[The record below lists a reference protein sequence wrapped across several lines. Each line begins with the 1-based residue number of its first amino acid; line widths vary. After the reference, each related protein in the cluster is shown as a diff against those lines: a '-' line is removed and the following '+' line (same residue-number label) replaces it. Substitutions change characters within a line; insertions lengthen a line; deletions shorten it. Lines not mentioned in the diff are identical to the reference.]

1 MAKFMF
7 EFTICS
13 DNWEPNGIIKFL
25 GIEKE
30 NFHIELSLMIEALS
44 GEREQIR
51 KNIINGV
58 TPTNNVYNPTLGTY
72 DFSLF

>member
-1 MAKFMF
+1 MAKIMF

-51 KNIINGV
+51 KNIIN
-58 TPTNNVYNPTLGTY
+58 
-72 DFSLF
+72 

>member
-1 MAKFMF
+1 MAKIMF

-30 NFHIELSLMIEALS
+30 NFHFFILK
-44 GEREQIR
+44 RR
-51 KNIINGV
+51 KKKM
-58 TPTNNVYNPTLGTY
+58 TN
-72 DFSLF
+72 